1 MLGQELFEGVEVVSE
16 IKRVAK
22 NKANNCF
29 CQMVDDARI
38 ISQKQLMGYNNE
50 SAEKLRCYL
59 SMFFFKFIQN
69 EL

>member
-1 MLGQELFEGVEVVSE
+1 MKRDSILKTKSCIKVLGQELFEGVEVVSE

-38 ISQKQLMGYNNE
+38 ISQKQLMGKQRI
-50 SAEKLRCYL
+50 S
-59 SMFFFKFIQN
+59 
-69 EL
+69 